1 MLSIIVPT
9 LNEKKNI
16 KILSRKLCKI
26 HIISEIIFVDDN
38 SIDGTYE
45 EIKKIKNKKVR
56 GYLRNSKNKDL
67 SKSVLMGIKKTK
79 NRNIL
84 VMDGD
89 MQHDTEYI
97 KKMWKEFHNSDYDLI
112 VASRFYNKNY
122 IGNLGPLRSMISRL
136 AISTI
141 NFIFGKLT
149 SDPLSGFFI
158 CKKKLIMNYK
168 KYFFSKG
175 YKILFDI
182 LYNSKK
188 DLKIKDINIKFK
200 KRYFEKSKF
209 NLRIIL
215 LFFMQILFTKF
226 VVKK

>member
-1 MLSIIVPT
+1 
-9 LNEKKNI
+9 
-16 KILSRKLCKI
+16 
-26 HIISEIIFVDDN
+26 
-38 SIDGTYE
+38 
-45 EIKKIKNKKVR
+45 
-56 GYLRNSKNKDL
+56 
-67 SKSVLMGIKKTK
+67 MGIKKTK
-79 NRNIL
+79 NKNIL

-122 IGNLGPLRSMISRL
+122 IGNLSPLRSMISRL

>member
-1 MLSIIVPT
+1 
-9 LNEKKNI
+9 
-16 KILSRKLCKI
+16 
-26 HIISEIIFVDDN
+26 
-38 SIDGTYE
+38 
-45 EIKKIKNKKVR
+45 
-56 GYLRNSKNKDL
+56 
-67 SKSVLMGIKKTK
+67 
-79 NRNIL
+79 
-84 VMDGD
+84 
-89 MQHDTEYI
+89 
-97 KKMWKEFHNSDYDLI
+97 
-112 VASRFYNKNY
+112 
-122 IGNLGPLRSMISRL
+122 MISRL